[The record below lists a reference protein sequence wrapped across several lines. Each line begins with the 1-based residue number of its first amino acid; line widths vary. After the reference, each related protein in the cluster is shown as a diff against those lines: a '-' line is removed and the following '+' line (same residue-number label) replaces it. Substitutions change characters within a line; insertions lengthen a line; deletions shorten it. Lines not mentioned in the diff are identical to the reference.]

1 MATTKTTEEKFSGTG
16 SQTVFPFT
24 IEYLATSDLRV
35 FVNNAI
41 QTETTHYSISGSNLT
56 FVTAPSSGTGNVK
69 ISRSTKIDKARA
81 VYAAGS
87 SVRAVDLNANQD
99 QTLFALQERYAAAD
113 TIVSDTDPNNP
124 ASGDRWYDSVSG
136 RTYVYYEDVDSSQ
149 WVEANP
155 PYEATSAPQ
164 ITSISD
170 TQVVSNAAINST
182 KLSFTQTGTGAVA
195 RTVDD
200 RLKEFVSVKDFGA
213 VGDGVADDTAAIQAA
228 INTNKSV
235 GFPTGRYKVTD
246 TITIPN
252 THVGQILYTLNGN
265 GVTPSVA
272 LKPNAEIIG
281 TLSNGSDLAS
291 AKPMFLV
298 QASGVKFEGLYLNNT
313 DYTNNAIGIK
323 VEVTVTGQKDDAD
336 GNYAHCMLGNW
347 KYGIYHIG
355 RGIGVNDCIIF
366 TSDTGILLD
375 WPSSVSSSQG
385 GIAIDDD
392 YANRGTQIKDNFFH
406 GVVTCV
412 QHIGSLPLVGA
423 LITGNHLDIGQTLF
437 AVGDNTDGGGAET
450 RDTVITGNVV
460 MFSAAGAAVQ
470 YYRDSKSI
478 RDHIINNH
486 FSGGINTEGG
496 STEGVAAD
504 RTPLYQVYFRSCHT
518 IEDLTISNNYFAY
531 AGRHTVAFLN
541 EDSEAAATA
550 TGITINNNT
559 FVAWGFDSTNRA
571 ARGGIAMEIPTTNLS
586 IRNNTFKNTY
596 STTECIRFSNTTQT
610 NLHIDSN
617 TLTAGAL
624 YVPTN
629 LTFAGNKLD
638 SSYSTGTFTPTLGNV
653 SAPTYVSQTGNYIKI
668 GQLVHVWINIEMNS
682 LDTSDTSGVTIAGL
696 PFPHDID
703 QAVLGLDAFVST
715 GLGNKG
721 NITGATFTGATSVTL
736 TDATSVYTYA
746 DSGDAAGIIALAFIY
761 KSSY

>member
-1 MATTKTTEEKFSGTG
+1 MA
-16 SQTVFPFT
+16 
-24 IEYLATSDLRV
+24 
-35 FVNNAI
+35 
-41 QTETTHYSISGSNLT
+41 
-56 FVTAPSSGTGNVK
+56 
-69 ISRSTKIDKARA
+69 
-81 VYAAGS
+81 
-87 SVRAVDLNANQD
+87 LN
-99 QTLFALQERYAAAD
+99 F
-113 TIVSDTDPNNP
+113 P
-124 ASGDRWYDSVSG
+124 ASPSTGDVHNASNGLQYHFDGVKWVSQG
-136 RTYVYYEDVDSSQ
+136 AY
-149 WVEANP
+149 N
-155 PYEATSAPQ
+155 TS
-164 ITSISD
+164 T
-170 TQVVSNAAINST
+170 INT
-182 KLSFTQTGTGAVA
+182 LNFTQQGTGAVS
-195 RTVDD
+195 RSVQNKLED
-200 RLKEFVSVKDFGA
+200 FVSVKDFGA
-213 VGDGVADDTAAIQAA
+213 VGDGTTDDTAAIQAA
-228 INTNKSV
+228 VNTNKSV

-252 THVGQILYTLNGN
+252 NHVGQILYTLNGN

-298 QASGVKFEGLYLNNT
+298 QASGVKFEGLFLNNT
-313 DYTNNAIGIK
+313 SNTNNGIGIK
-323 VEVTVTGQKDDAD
+323 VELTATGQKDDGD
-336 GNYAHCMLGNW
+336 GNYTHCMLGNW

-355 RGIGVNDCIIF
+355 RGIGVNDCTIF
-366 TSDTGILLD
+366 TSDTGIVLD
-375 WPSSVSSSQG
+375 WPSSVSASQG

-392 YANRGTQIKDNFFH
+392 YGNRGTQVKDSFFH
-406 GVVTCV
+406 GVVTCI
-412 QHIGSLPLVGA
+412 QHIGSFPLIGA

-496 STEGVAAD
+496 STQGSTAD
-504 RTPLYQVYFRSCHT
+504 RTPLYHVYFRSCHT

-531 AGRHTVAFLN
+531 ASRHTVAFLN

-550 TGITINNNT
+550 SGITINNNT
-559 FVAWGFDSTNRA
+559 FVAWGFDSLNRA

-586 IRNNTFKNTY
+586 IRNNTFINTY

-617 TLTAGAL
+617 TLTAGTL

-638 SSYSTGTFTPTLGNV
+638 STYSTGTFTPTLANV

-668 GQLVHVWINIEMNS
+668 GQLVHVWIKIDMNS

-721 NITGATFTGATSVTL
+721 NITGATFTGNTNITL
-736 TDATSVYTYA
+736 TDATGVYTYA